1 MQISNIYLSLRSFI
15 SALFWLMI
23 GIAAAICIGLTPVS
37 QDPYLVWMYGSL
49 GIVGFVAGCVF
60 YICFR
65 KSASLD
71 LDTLDIVEGVE
82 GNREEVLQVADR
94 GKHSEA

>member
-1 MQISNIYLSLRSFI
+1 
-15 SALFWLMI
+15 MI

-37 QDPYLVWMYGSL
+37 QDPYLVWMYAAL
-49 GIVGFVAGCVF
+49 GIVGFVAGCLF

-65 KSASLD
+65 KDASLD
-71 LDTLDIVEGVE
+71 PVISDVVEGIE
-82 GNREEVLQVADR
+82 GNGEAISCRADY